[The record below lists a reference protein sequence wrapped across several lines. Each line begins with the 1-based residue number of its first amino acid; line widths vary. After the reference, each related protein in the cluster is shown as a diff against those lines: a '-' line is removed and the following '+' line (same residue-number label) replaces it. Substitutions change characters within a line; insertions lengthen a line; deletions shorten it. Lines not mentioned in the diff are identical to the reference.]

1 MEDILKHWWLLL
13 VGGLLFLVL
22 GFVSLAYPMT
32 ALLSVAL
39 YIGLIALATGI
50 MSLAFAFSNMSA
62 GGWGWRLF
70 EGIVDVLFGLVML
83 IHPMI
88 SAALI
93 PVIIGIWV
101 FIRGLMYLIDAL
113 SWRRNRSRD
122 WSGYAVIGVLLMV
135 FGFLMIIDERF
146 GLLPGRLPAG
156 RDFPVR
162 RLREPDRRLQYAPCE
177 KGNGLTGRRPERSK
191 GHWRSFTVHR

>member
-122 WSGYAVIGVLLMV
+122 WSGYVVIGVLLMV

-146 GLLPGRLPAG
+146 SLLPGRLPAG
-156 RDFPVR
+156 RDFPVC
-162 RLREPDRRLQYAPCE
+162 RLREPDRRLQ
-177 KGNGLTGRRPERSK
+177 
-191 GHWRSFTVHR
+191 

>member
-1 MEDILKHWWLLL
+1 MVPRRMKSCI
-13 VGGLLFLVL
+13 
-22 GFVSLAYPMT
+22 
-32 ALLSVAL
+32 
-39 YIGLIALATGI
+39 
-50 MSLAFAFSNMSA
+50 SA

-146 GLLPGRLPAG
+146 GLLLYLAVLGGA
-156 RDFPVR
+156 
-162 RLREPDRRLQYAPCE
+162 AC
-177 KGNGLTGRRPERSK
+177 
-191 GHWRSFTVHR
+191 HRV

>member
-1 MEDILKHWWLLL
+1 MFLYESTQYQKLKTVLMEDILKHWWLLL

-50 MSLAFAFSNMSA
+50 MSLAFAFSNMS
-62 GGWGWRLF
+62 RLF

-146 GLLPGRLPAG
+146 GLLPVAYLLAAIFLFVGFASLIVA
-156 RDFPVR
+156 FSMR
-162 RLREPDRRLQYAPCE
+162 RAKRETA
-177 KGNGLTGRRPERSK
+177 
-191 GHWRSFTVHR
+191 

>member
-1 MEDILKHWWLLL
+1 MFLYESTQYQKLKTVLMEDILKRWWLLL

-146 GLLPGRLPAG
+146 GLLPVAYLLAAIFLFVGFASLIVA
-156 RDFPVR
+156 FSMR
-162 RLREPDRRLQYAPCE
+162 RAKREA
-177 KGNGLTGRRPERSK
+177 
-191 GHWRSFTVHR
+191 V

>member
-1 MEDILKHWWLLL
+1 MFLYESTQYQKLKTVLMEDILKPWWLLL

-62 GGWGWRLF
+62 GGWSWRLF

-146 GLLPGRLPAG
+146 GLLPVAYLLAAIFLFVGFASLIVA
-156 RDFPVR
+156 FSMR
-162 RLREPDRRLQYAPCE
+162 RAKRETA
-177 KGNGLTGRRPERSK
+177 
-191 GHWRSFTVHR
+191 